1 MQNFPRK
8 QYIVY
13 AKGWGLKGARGGTQ
27 RAGVKGARHSKGRGQ
42 RGAALKGAGAKGPGL
57 KGVGLK
63 RRTAP
68 KALCVT

>member
-27 RAGVKGARHSKGRGQ
+27 RAGVKGARHSKGQGQ
-42 RGAALKGAGAKGPGL
+42 RDRDSKGWG
-57 KGVGLK
+57 
-63 RRTAP
+63 
-68 KALCVT
+68 